1 MSWLAK
7 PRSPQE
13 ADDYPRLRQGQQ
25 VLLIGDSLSLQI
37 VFNNLTG
44 QNFQSREKTLV
55 SWEVLKEI
63 NEEYRN
69 YLAYMEEDLGTAINP
84 DDLSVEVQEKE
95 ESPV

>member
-1 MSWLAK
+1 MPWLSM

-13 ADDYPRLRQGQQ
+13 AEGYSSLRQGQQ
-25 VLLIGDSLSLQI
+25 VLLIGDALSVQV

-44 QNFQSREKTLV
+44 RNFQPREKALV

-69 YLAYMEEDLGTAINP
+69 YLAYMEEDLGVAIDP
-84 DDLSVEVQEKE
+84 DSLSVEVQEKE
-95 ESPV
+95 EQIV